1 MPHGMAAHRERIPRV
16 RIEDDADLPVDE
28 RCGCHQTETLPER
41 WHAPCCVHGSGQSD
55 SKKEGTTM
63 STGSRGQQSQGIGS
77 PISNEAYNVLA
88 ALHAKLE
95 GLEAMR
101 KFSAEGNQQL
111 WQQLSE
117 RDNQAVQVLVQELER
132 LVQEGRLRPGQP
144 GQAR

>member
-1 MPHGMAAHRERIPRV
+1 M
-16 RIEDDADLPVDE
+16 
-28 RCGCHQTETLPER
+28 
-41 WHAPCCVHGSGQSD
+41 D
-55 SKKEGTTM
+55 SKKEGATM
-63 STGSRGQQSQGIGS
+63 STGSSGQQSQGVGS

-101 KFSAEGNQQL
+101 KFSAQGNQPI

-117 RDNQAVQVLVQELER
+117 RDNEAVQVLVQELER
-132 LVQEGRLRPGQP
+132 LVREGRLRPGQP